1 MNNMSDFLQRL
12 KTEVLVAF
20 GAVAT
25 ELERDGFNLSG
36 FLGGWIVEHPE
47 AFKRLL
53 KAYIDVGCHLLGVT
67 GSQGTRFRLEKWGL
81 QDKVIE
87 VNIKA
92 TKIAREVTPPGG
104 FVVGSCMASGR
115 ILEPLGDT
123 TSDQIYNGFREEVVG
138 YAEGGADV
146 IWIMTMF
153 DIQEAVLAVKAAKD
167 FTKLPVIA
175 SMSFDFTPKGGRTMM
190 GVDPKTAVEKL
201 LDAGADVIG
210 HNCGGATP
218 EESTHIMREMG
229 AITDKPLVVK
239 PNAGVPESVDGR
251 QVYPATPERYAKEVP
266 NWIGAGAR
274 IVGGCCGAGLEHT
287 AKIAKAVRT
296 ASL

>member
-1 MNNMSDFLQRL
+1 MSNFLERL
-12 KTEVLVAF
+12 NTDVLVTF

-25 ELERDGFNLSG
+25 ELEKDGFDLSG
-36 FLGGWIVEHPE
+36 FLGGWVVDHPD
-47 AFKRLL
+47 AYQRLL
-53 KAYIDVGCHLLGVT
+53 KAYVDIGCDLLGVT
-67 GSQGTRFRLEKWGL
+67 GSQGARFRLEKWGL

-87 VNIKA
+87 INIKA
-92 TKIAREVTPPGG
+92 TKIVREVTPPNC
-104 FVVGSCMASGR
+104 FVVGTCMASGKM
-115 ILEPLGDT
+115 LEPFGDAT
-123 TSDQIYNGFREEVVG
+123 PELLYDVFREEAVG

-146 IWIMTMF
+146 LWIMTMF

-167 FTKLPVIA
+167 FTQLPVIA
-175 SMSFDFTPKGGRTMM
+175 SMSFDFTPKGGRTIM

-218 EESTHIMREMG
+218 EESTHILREMG
-229 AITDKPLVVK
+229 ALTDKPLVVK
-239 PNAGVPESVDGR
+239 PNAGIPESVDGR

-266 NWIGAGAR
+266 NWIAAGAR

-287 AKIAKAVRT
+287 AKIAEAVFN
-296 ASL
+296 SSY

>member
-1 MNNMSDFLQRL
+1 MSNFLERL
-12 KTEVLVAF
+12 NTDVLVTF

-25 ELERDGFNLSG
+25 ELERDGFDLSG
-36 FLGGWIVEHPE
+36 FLGGWVVDHPD
-47 AFKRLL
+47 AYQRLL
-53 KAYIDVGCHLLGVT
+53 KAYVDVGCELLGVT

-81 QDKVIE
+81 QDKVMEI
-87 VNIKA
+87 NTKA
-92 TKIAREVTPPGG
+92 TKIVSEVTPPNG
-104 FVVGSCMASGR
+104 FVVGTCMASGKM
-115 ILEPLGDT
+115 LEPLGDAT
-123 TSDQIYNGFREEVVG
+123 PDLLYNAFREEAVG

-146 IWIMTMF
+146 LWIMTMF

-167 FTKLPVIA
+167 FTQLPVIA

-218 EESTHIMREMG
+218 EESTHILREMR
-229 AITDKPLVVK
+229 ILTDKPLVAK
-239 PNAGVPESVDGR
+239 PNAGIPESVDGR

-266 NWIGAGAR
+266 SWIAAGAR
-274 IVGGCCGAGLEHT
+274 VVGGCCGAGLEHT
-287 AKIAKAVRT
+287 AKIAAAVR
-296 ASL
+296 AANF